1 MIRLATEAD
10 VPQIL
15 AIYAPYVETTTI
27 TFEYSGE
34 FEDIH
39 RQNEFFTLLGVKK

>member
-1 MIRLATEAD
+1 MCMKMRG
-10 VPQIL
+10 
-15 AIYAPYVETTTI
+15 VEKQDSTTI